1 MLKRAYT
8 PFVQGPTERLRSRLT
23 VNCNNVSTTSGF
35 LVAFEFDRVQQD
47 RRAFTHLPWASYIA
61 KSGSRY
67 PCAQALK
74 LPGEERIRSNGVDRF
89 DLARSHPS

>member
-1 MLKRAYT
+1 M
-8 PFVQGPTERLRSRLT
+8 
-23 VNCNNVSTTSGF
+23 
-35 LVAFEFDRVQQD
+35 AFEFDRVQQD

-74 LPGEERIRSNGVDRF
+74 LPGEERIRSNEVDRF
-89 DLARSHPS
+89 DLVCSHPRLNRALRRECLTGLYYFGEPL